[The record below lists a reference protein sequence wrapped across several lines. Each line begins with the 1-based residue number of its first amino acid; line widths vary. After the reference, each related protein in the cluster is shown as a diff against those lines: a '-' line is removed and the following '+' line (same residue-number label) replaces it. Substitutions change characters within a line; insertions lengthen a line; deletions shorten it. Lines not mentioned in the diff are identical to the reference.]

1 MILIAPYSKQLSNG
15 KTNPKNYPFWKEVIE
30 GIDEPIIQ
38 VGIEGEEQLT
48 NDFRKNLPISEIQK
62 LIDECRVWI
71 SCDSFIQHLASL
83 SGKRG
88 IVLWSVSDPKIYGYA
103 ENVNL
108 LKSRDCLSK
117 NQFLWW
123 ESVDFD
129 ASKFVG
135 YDQVI
140 YNINTF
146 KPPKLLA

>member
-1 MILIAPYSKQLSNG
+1 MILISPYSKKLSNG

-30 GIDEPIIQ
+30 GINEPVIQ
-38 VGIEGEEQLT
+38 IGIEGEEQLT
-48 NDFRKNLPISEIQK
+48 ADFRKNLSIPEIKQ
-62 LIDECRVWI
+62 LIKDCRLWI

-88 IVLWSVSDPKIYGYA
+88 IVLWSVSDPNIYGYP

-123 ESVDFD
+123 ESVEFD
-129 ASKFVG
+129 ASKFVTPEE
-135 YDQVI
+135 VL
-140 YNINTF
+140 YNLSNF
-146 KPPKLLA
+146 

>member
-1 MILIAPYSKQLSNG
+1 MILISPYSKKLSNG

-30 GIDEPIIQ
+30 GINEPVIQ
-38 VGIEGEEQLT
+38 IGIEGEEQLT
-48 NDFRKNLPISEIQK
+48 ADFRKNLSIPEIKQ
-62 LIDECRVWI
+62 LIKDCRVWI

-88 IVLWSVSDPKIYGYA
+88 IVLWSVSDPNIYGYP

-123 ESVDFD
+123 ESVEFD
-129 ASKFVG
+129 ASKFVTP
-135 YDQVI
+135 QEVL
-140 YNINTF
+140 YNLSNF
-146 KPPKLLA
+146 